1 MKKMFRSFHATS
13 LWNKILL
20 ISGLLLLLTAVFG
33 QLLPI
38 ADPNE
43 QSLDNGLLTPF
54 FLEGGSSSHLFGT
67 DLLGR
72 DLFSRL
78 VHGTRMTVLIAV
90 SAVFLGAVFGSLLG
104 VIAGFKGGKID
115 SIISRITEAQ
125 LALPFILL
133 AISMI
138 VSRGQSLSTLVIV
151 LAVVGWA
158 QYVRI
163 IRAETLSIKERG
175 FVTGLRVGGI
185 SDTRI
190 IFFHIVP
197 NVFGTILSLATL
209 EIGTMILAESA
220 LSFLGLGI
228 PAPSVS
234 WGADLA
240 SGKDFIDMAWW
251 LVTFPGIAIVVTVLY
266 VNAAGDALRTHFDL
280 RKRMF

>member
-43 QSLDNGLLTPF
+43 QSLDNGLLPPF
-54 FLEGGSSSHLFGT
+54 FLEGGSSSHLLGT

>member
-43 QSLDNGLLTPF
+43 QSLDNGLLPPF

-104 VIAGFKGGKID
+104 VKI
-115 SIISRITEAQ
+115 
-125 LALPFILL
+125 
-133 AISMI
+133 
-138 VSRGQSLSTLVIV
+138 G
-151 LAVVGWA
+151 
-158 QYVRI
+158 
-163 IRAETLSIKERG
+163 RAH
-175 FVTGLRVGGI
+175 V
-185 SDTRI
+185 
-190 IFFHIVP
+190 
-197 NVFGTILSLATL
+197 
-209 EIGTMILAESA
+209 
-220 LSFLGLGI
+220 
-228 PAPSVS
+228 
-234 WGADLA
+234 
-240 SGKDFIDMAWW
+240 
-251 LVTFPGIAIVVTVLY
+251 
-266 VNAAGDALRTHFDL
+266 
-280 RKRMF
+280 

>member
-43 QSLDNGLLTPF
+43 QSLDNGLLPPF
-54 FLEGGSSSHLFGT
+54 FLEGGSSSHLFGP
-67 DLLGR
+67 DLRGR

>member
-20 ISGLLLLLTAVFG
+20 ISGLLLLFTAVFG

-43 QSLDNGLLTPF
+43 QSLDNGLLPPF

>member
-43 QSLDNGLLTPF
+43 QSLDNGLLPPF
-54 FLEGGSSSHLFGT
+54 FLEGGSSSHLLGT

-78 VHGTRMTVLIAV
+78 VYGTRMTVLIAV

-125 LALPFILL
+125 LALPFILR